1 MQDAALERITESGS
15 VEWPWATSAGLA
27 IVTGATGGGGGG
39 SGGGATSLKA
49 GGQTYRAAGGDG
61 GGLADG
67 QTVHGKNGRGCHYGS
82 GGDGGGGATVPRTE
96 NQLASDGGS
105 GGKGFPGE
113 TLIVELRGLSKG
125 EPLEVEIGQGG
136 GGGGGEGYKE
146 GYAGA
151 VGACGFVL
159 FVPLHV
165 EEKAS

>member
-39 SGGGATSLKA
+39 ACCLEGLNFYGAGGG
-49 GGQTYRAAGGDG
+49 
-61 GGLADG
+61 
-67 QTVHGKNGRGCHYGS
+67 
-82 GGDGGGGATVPRTE
+82 GGGGATVPRTE

-125 EPLEVEIGQGG
+125 KPLEVEIGQGGG

-159 FVPLHV
+159 FVPLHI